1 MIILYV
7 TDLHGRRAAYEKAA
21 EIALG
26 CGARAIVNGGDLY
39 PLGPDLFAV
48 QKQFLQGWFRE
59 YLNSLADK
67 GLFFLS
73 TLGNMDLA
81 GLDEYFNEVMAE
93 SGSGRS
99 LLDAS
104 TELDGWTFTGSAMT
118 TDAPFAL
125 KDRCRRDG
133 PESTAPSI
141 NRAPLLSDKSG
152 IQERPD
158 WAAFCRELPDLAAHL
173 DRLPQSPDP
182 SRSVYVLHQPP
193 KGLGLGILDSGADA
207 GSNSVLEFLR
217 KRQPR
222 LSLHGHIHE
231 SPFAGGCW
239 RAEFGP
245 TVCVQPGQLPGGR
258 LVSVVIG
265 LDTLEMTRSIHEL

>member
-7 TDLHGRRAAYEKAA
+7 TDLHGRRAAYERAA
-21 EIALG
+21 SIASG

-48 QKQFLQGWFRE
+48 QQQFLQGWFRE
-59 YLNSLADK
+59 YLDSLADK
-67 GLFFLS
+67 GLLFLA

-81 GLDEYFNEVMAE
+81 GLDDLFKEVMAE

-99 LLDAS
+99 LLDAC

-125 KDRCRRDG
+125 KDRCRRDC
-133 PESTAPSI
+133 PDSVAPSI

-152 IQERPD
+152 IHERPD
-158 WAAFCRELPDLAAHL
+158 WPAFCRELPDLAAHL
-173 DRLPQSPDP
+173 DRLPQSHDP
-182 SRSVYVLHQPP
+182 SHSVYVLHQPP
-193 KGLGLGILDSGADA
+193 NGLGLGTLDSGADA
-207 GSNSVLEFLR
+207 GSYSVREFLR
-217 KRQPR
+217 RRQPR
-222 LSLHGHIHE
+222 ISLHGHIHE

-239 RAEFGP
+239 RAEFGQ
-245 TVCVQPGQLPGGR
+245 TICIQPGQLPGGH
-258 LVSVVIG
+258 LVSVVID